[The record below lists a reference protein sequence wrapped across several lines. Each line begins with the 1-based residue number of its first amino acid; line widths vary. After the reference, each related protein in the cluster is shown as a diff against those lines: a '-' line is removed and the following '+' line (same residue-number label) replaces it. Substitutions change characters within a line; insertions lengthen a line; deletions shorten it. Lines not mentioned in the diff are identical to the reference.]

1 MDDEIAG
8 CSWRWHFSLRTWTWT
23 SVKGISTP
31 VGHHHIIHH
40 RSGTLNLTLRVEVLC
55 LQHIATQKP
64 DHVGSPLRTAVAVSH
79 PSLAPP
85 RDPGCVSRVFHQ
97 PRDRGKN
104 NTTERPGGQTWPDP
118 FFSSLN
124 WWVGGMMG
132 MFCLTKSIAWIIVF
146 FLGSWCWR
154 CFLEELHGMN
164 WVTVALLVYRCM
176 CVWLFICFFVWLFV
190 WLVGWFIFLDVVPCT
205 FWFPQ
210 KDTCLQWCLFGP
222 QKAASKPLH
231 FAQQTLQES
240 VCCL

>member
-1 MDDEIAG
+1 MGRNHRHAAG
-8 CSWRWHFSLRTWTWT
+8 VGPGLRWKVYLHRGT
-23 SVKGISTP
+23 SHQREHHPPS
-31 VGHHHIIHH
+31 VG
-40 RSGTLNLTLRVEVLC
+40 N
-55 LQHIATQKP
+55 TQP
-64 DHVGSPLRTAVAVSH
+64 DSQSRSPLSPARYPKARSRRE
-79 PSLAPP
+79 PAPY
-85 RDPGCVSRVFHQ
+85 DSG
-97 PRDRGKN
+97 RGSAAGSAIQALPLQGTQAASAGSSTNPEIVGK
-104 NTTERPGGQTWPDP
+104 TTHTERPGGQTWPDP

-190 WLVGWFIFLDVVPCT
+190 CLVGWFIFWDVVPCT
-205 FWFPQ
+205 FCFPQ

-222 QKAASKPLH
+222 H
-231 FAQQTLQES
+231 QQHPNPSTLQS
-240 VCCL
+240 RHCL